1 MNCFMA
7 MTVEYALHIYEYV
20 SYSCMFNLNVTIL
33 MNFSVHRQ
41 KGSLTVPLAIQ
52 RNLTYIGG

>member
-1 MNCFMA
+1 MA